1 MLGDRVLSKDMRLRH
16 LTKPTRTLYGFSL
29 AILLALS
36 SPMTTRAEPPSP
48 KVVAMFPLDLGG
60 FHQLPTMRALVT
72 LSKEGILQTDY
83 FASSSDPNNALPFL
97 GAEAEYLSADGDKF
111 LVEIVRLRDDSGA
124 YSLLTLAAKKM
135 KAEAGSQDS
144 RVGDVGTA
152 SLIGARNVMFFS
164 GQTFAR
170 VTNASKNNPQP
181 AIDLARLL
189 AATLD
194 KGEDD
199 IPVLVKHLPDWQTAQ
214 RIALYAVNMGAL
226 RDAITN
232 QPILDALSF
241 EGGTEAV
248 TANYG
253 QSQLLIV
260 EFTTPQFSVDNDR
273 RILARIQDLKNGGQ
287 AVPSAYRRVG
297 NYSVFV
303 FNGADEKS
311 ANELIDQVKYEKV
324 IQWLGED
331 PYLYERLQRY
341 VAQTSA
347 GVLVAVLKSS
357 GLSLLICLGLGTL
370 SGALLFRHRRAQQA
384 ALYSDAGGGVRLNL
398 DELTGARATHSLI
411 GRVKS
416 ESDSTPT

>member
-1 MLGDRVLSKDMRLRH
+1 MRLRH
-16 LTKPTRTLYGFSL
+16 FTKPTKTLYGFSL
-29 AILLALS
+29 AALLILSGATKTLS
-36 SPMTTRAEPPSP
+36 EPYSAE
-48 KVVAMFPLDLGG
+48 VVAMFPPDLGG
-60 FHQLPTMRALVT
+60 FHQLLSMRPLVT
-72 LSKEGILQTDY
+72 LAKQGILQPEY
-83 FASSSDPNNALPFL
+83 FAPNTEQNNSSPFL
-97 GAEAEYLSADGDKF
+97 GAEAEYSSADGERL

-135 KAEAGSQDS
+135 KAEAGSQDL

-152 SLIGARNVMFFS
+152 SLISANSVMFFS

-170 VTNASKNNPQP
+170 VTNESKNNPQP

-199 IPVLVKHLPDWQTAQ
+199 IPVLVKHLPGWQTAQ
-214 RIALYAVNMGAL
+214 RNALYAVNMGAL

-260 EFTTPQFSVDNDR
+260 EFTTPQFSIDNDQ
-273 RILARIQDLKNGGQ
+273 RILARIPELKSQDQ

-303 FNGADEKS
+303 FHAVDERS
-311 ANELIDQVKYEKV
+311 ANLLIDQVSYEKT

-357 GLSLLICLGLGTL
+357 GLSLLVCLVLGTL

-398 DELTGARATHSLI
+398 DELTGVSNSHRLLGPGT
-411 GRVKS
+411 RP
-416 ESDSTPT
+416 ESDSTQS